1 MLVFSL
7 GSAVGT
13 KDVKISLAVVNV
25 YNLADVR
32 LCTRNIRICLKLQVF
47 RIRICVNCHSAFSYS
62 VSFGLYA
69 LEDREERYLTEY
81 FLYSWGHSLVLLA
94 VGNAFFFVTHF
105 KEGYGTL
112 VKMR

>member
-1 MLVFSL
+1 MSVDCKARNAMLVFSL

-47 RIRICVNCHSAFSYS
+47 RIRICVNCHSAFSYL
-62 VSFGLYA
+62 VSFGVYA
-69 LEDREERYLTEY
+69 LRIEKSDT
-81 FLYSWGHSLVLLA
+81 VLNTFYT
-94 VGNAFFFVTHF
+94 VGVIH
-105 KEGYGTL
+105 
-112 VKMR
+112 